1 MAKATKNTNKELN
14 PQEEKNLTKQENTE
28 ERTTAVRTFIPGT
41 DIVENKDSLI
51 VTMDMP
57 GVKKDNINI
66 SLDKNVLEVEGV
78 IDFEPYKNLK
88 PVYTEYQVGNY
99 ARRFTVS
106 SVIDTD
112 KISAALADGVL
123 TLTLPKVPEAQPRK
137 IAIT

>member
-1 MAKATKNTNKELN
+1 MAKANKETTRELH
-14 PQEEKNLTKQENTE
+14 PQEENKLSKQENTD
-28 ERTTAVRTFIPGT
+28 ERTTAVRTFIPAT
-41 DIVENKDSLI
+41 DIVENKDSLV

-66 SLDKNVLEVEGV
+66 SLDKNELEVEGV

-88 PVYTEYQVGNY
+88 PAYTEYQVGNY

-112 KISAALADGVL
+112 KIMAALENGVL

-137 IAIT
+137 IEIT